1 MGKTKSP
8 ESKVTCGVRN
18 SSKHELD
25 GFDQLMNHELTKGMA
40 VDSNVTSTL
49 NYVVMKVIFI
59 FYSVNSLEVVI
70 FVLYFLISMVFFVA
84 TSNQ

>member
-1 MGKTKSP
+1 
-8 ESKVTCGVRN
+8 
-18 SSKHELD
+18 
-25 GFDQLMNHELTKGMA
+25 MNHELTKSMA

>member
-1 MGKTKSP
+1 
-8 ESKVTCGVRN
+8 
-18 SSKHELD
+18 
-25 GFDQLMNHELTKGMA
+25 MNHELTKSMA

-84 TSNQ
+84 TSN

>member
-1 MGKTKSP
+1 
-8 ESKVTCGVRN
+8 
-18 SSKHELD
+18 
-25 GFDQLMNHELTKGMA
+25 MNHELTKGMA

-84 TSNQ
+84 TSN